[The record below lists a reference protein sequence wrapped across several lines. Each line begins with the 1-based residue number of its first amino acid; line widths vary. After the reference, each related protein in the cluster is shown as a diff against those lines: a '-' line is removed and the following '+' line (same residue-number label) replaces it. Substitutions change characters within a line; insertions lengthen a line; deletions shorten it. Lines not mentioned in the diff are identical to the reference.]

1 MNFIC
6 QEGKWTWQRTLDSF
20 EFTAWYINQPDNN
33 QGYQNC
39 LMLSHSFGFQWDDN
53 SCALKRSFI
62 CEKFQSMCI
71 SRFNFLTSWLINCY
85 ILIANHKWIILFV
98 MKALYLFSLRV
109 GRHATKTGLLMNCKL
124 ARYHN
129 GLCQYCSILNKS
141 GMTPWVY
148 MSFFIIKL

>member
-6 QEGKWTWQRTLDSF
+6 QEGKWTWQRTIDSF
-20 EFTAWYINQPDNN
+20 EFTAWYVNQPDNN

-71 SRFNFLTSWLINCY
+71 SRFDFLTSWLINCY
-85 ILIANHKWIILFV
+85 ILIANHNYSICNESTLSLFNIEQQYDPTFV
-98 MKALYLFSLRV
+98 AHFRTSYRAFLQGKGQTTAQQIFFRSCV
-109 GRHATKTGLLMNCKL
+109 KL
-124 ARYHN
+124 H
-129 GLCQYCSILNKS
+129 KS
-141 GMTPWVY
+141 C
-148 MSFFIIKL
+148 